1 MIVRVARR
9 TQAAVYAN
17 TTKAAKEERR
27 GKVLCSQ
34 MKTKK
39 GKGREGREEEKKGR
53 EELFCLGESGGGEDV
68 ECPMEAEVA

>member
-1 MIVRVARR
+1 
-9 TQAAVYAN
+9 
-17 TTKAAKEERR
+17 
-27 GKVLCSQ
+27 